1 MRWLALTLVLSTPV
15 WAQDRLASMPGYDR
29 YVKAPGEYSAAYSP
43 ASASARFS
51 ADGTGLYYRAG
62 EKWMRYDLKKGTEIE
77 EQPPSDAA
85 APQGIQGRR
94 GQGGPQRGRQFDRAT
109 SPDGA
114 WTASHKDRNV
124 WLSAKDSTPPFQIT
138 TDGDEAKRTKNGI
151 ASWVYGEELGV
162 RDAMWFSPDSTKL
175 AFYFFDESKVKDFY
189 LGMDQT
195 KFQTTLDTEA
205 YPKAGTDNPSVEL
218 RVYDVA
224 TKKTVRVESSFGNP
238 ELGHYV
244 YSVRWSPDGSELL
257 YNRLNRKQNHLQV
270 CAANPTTGAS
280 RVVMEETNPKGWVD
294 SPQIRWLADNKRFIT
309 TSERNGFVNYYLGNI
324 NGSALKPI
332 TKGLAEAAGI
342 IKIDEK
348 AGLMFYMA
356 RSGNTPYL
364 FQLHRVKLD
373 GTGEARLTNPAYNH
387 TVSVSPNNAAF
398 VDTYENFSTPPTT
411 TVNDASG
418 KVLKELAR
426 TDASKLLALGA
437 KPIERL
443 KFKSADGSV
452 DCYGWLAKPAN
463 YDPNKK
469 YPLIVDVYGGPES
482 GEGAER
488 FRLPDAR
495 TELGFLVA
503 WFDGRGTSGKGRAY
517 KDAIYGKL
525 GVVEIDDQAAGV
537 QALAKRGLIDA
548 NRVGIEGTSYGG
560 YSSAMCL
567 LRHPESF
574 QVAIAQSAVTDW
586 RHYDTIYTERYMGL
600 PWENENKA
608 GYDAGSAMTYAKDLN
623 GHLMIYFGT
632 ADNNVHPNNSLM
644 LAQALNRFNKGY
656 DMMVG
661 PDQGHTGLNGRRIL
675 EIFIDR
681 LKPTP

>member
-29 YVKAPGEYSAAYSP
+29 YVRAPGEYSAAYSP

-51 ADGTGLYYRAG
+51 VDGTGLYYRAG
-62 EKWMRYDLKKGTEIE
+62 EKWMRYDLKKGTEVE
-77 EQPPSDAA
+77 EQPPSDAG

-124 WLSAKDSTPPFQIT
+124 WLTPKDSTTPFQIT

-224 TKKTVRVESSFGNP
+224 AKKTVRVDSSFGNP

-270 CAANPTTGAS
+270 CAANPATGAS

-309 TSERNGFVNYYLGNI
+309 TSERNGFTNYYLGNI
-324 NGSALKPI
+324 NGSPLKPI

-342 IKIDEK
+342 LKIDEK

-356 RSGNTPYL
+356 RSGNMPYL

-387 TVSVSPNNAAF
+387 TVSLSPNNAAF

-517 KDAIYGKL
+517 KDAVYGKL

-537 QALAKRGLIDA
+537 QALAKRGLIDP

-608 GYDAGSAMTYAKDLN
+608 GYDAGSAMTYAKDLK

-644 LAQALNRFNKGY
+644 LAQALNRANKGY